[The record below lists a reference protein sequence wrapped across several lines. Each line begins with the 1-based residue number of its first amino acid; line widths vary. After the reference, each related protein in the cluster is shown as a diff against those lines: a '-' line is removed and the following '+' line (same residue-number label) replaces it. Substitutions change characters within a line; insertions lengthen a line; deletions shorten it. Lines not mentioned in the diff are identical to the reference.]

1 MLEVRSCNPAMYK
14 LKILSGG
21 NLNIIN
27 QWWKLQKGGNQI
39 FKVQW
44 EKQKGG
50 GDIIFDLNLVGEKL
64 GGNYGFPL
72 SHYSCGKLLS
82 LQRLFVCLVD
92 GKPNRKCGEIA
103 TIYQLQTVLSEIE
116 TIINNR
122 LLTHVSDICED
133 TETLIPSD
141 FLIRKYNNG
150 SNSFLKTEEAD
161 LTL

>member
-1 MLEVRSCNPAMYK
+1 M
-14 LKILSGG
+14 
-21 NLNIIN
+21 
-27 QWWKLQKGGNQI
+27 
-39 FKVQW
+39 
-44 EKQKGG
+44 
-50 GDIIFDLNLVGEKL
+50 D
-64 GGNYGFPL
+64 FPCHTTVVA
-72 SHYSCGKLLS
+72 SYSRCS
-82 LQRLFVCLVD
+82 DSLFVLLM
-92 GKPNRKCGEIA
+92 GNPTESGEIA

-150 SNSFLKTEEAD
+150 SNSFLRTEETD

>member
-1 MLEVRSCNPAMYK
+1 MYK

-50 GDIIFDLNLVGEKL
+50 GRGGDGRGDIIFDLNLVGEKL
-64 GGNYGFPL
+64 GGNYRFPL

-82 LQRLFVCLVD
+82 LQRLFV
-92 GKPNRKCGEIA
+92 
-103 TIYQLQTVLSEIE
+103 
-116 TIINNR
+116 
-122 LLTHVSDICED
+122 LLMGNP
-133 TETLIPSD
+133 TESVE
-141 FLIRKYNNG
+141 K
-150 SNSFLKTEEAD
+150 
-161 LTL
+161 

>member
-1 MLEVRSCNPAMYK
+1 MGKTWRK
-14 LKILSGG
+14 LWISPVT
-21 NLNIIN
+21 
-27 QWWKLQKGGNQI
+27 LQLWQ
-39 FKVQW
+39 VT
-44 EKQKGG
+44 
-50 GDIIFDLNLVGEKL
+50 LVAATL
-64 GGNYGFPL
+64 
-72 SHYSCGKLLS
+72 
-82 LQRLFVCLVD
+82 CLVD

>member
-1 MLEVRSCNPAMYK
+1 M
-14 LKILSGG
+14 
-21 NLNIIN
+21 
-27 QWWKLQKGGNQI
+27 
-39 FKVQW
+39 
-44 EKQKGG
+44 
-50 GDIIFDLNLVGEKL
+50 
-64 GGNYGFPL
+64 
-72 SHYSCGKLLS
+72 
-82 LQRLFVCLVD
+82 
-92 GKPNRKCGEIA
+92 
-103 TIYQLQTVLSEIE
+103 LSEIE